1 MSSVTVED
9 AQPSIA
15 PEIQQ
20 HEIPSQSQQTS
31 TPQPSEAPQE
41 AQHAQ
46 QAAASAVAPS
56 AEALPALFWDSM
68 PEEGSEH
75 SDSLA
80 MNAMMAELG
89 PVDKAINFKVAPAM
103 LGSKS
108 EPINFKD
115 KENGVTSHCK

>member
-1 MSSVTVED
+1 MSSFTVED
-9 AQPSIA
+9 TLPSIA
-15 PEIQQ
+15 PESQQ
-20 HEIPSQSQQTS
+20 HEIASQQHQTS

-46 QAAASAVAPS
+46 QADAPAVAPS

-75 SDSLA
+75 TDSLA

-108 EPINFKD
+108 APINLKN
-115 KENGVTSHCK
+115 K